1 MDSDARRGVPL
12 RGFHLFTLFGFEVKL
27 DLSWLLLALLISW
40 SLGAGWFPA
49 RYPEL
54 STHTYAWMGLSTAVG
69 VFFSIVFHEFSHS
82 LVARFY
88 GMPIRGITLFI
99 FGGVAEME
107 DEPPDPK
114 SEFLMAIAGPVSSFV
129 LAGLLWLAATAAQ
142 GGAWPAPVIGV
153 LSTLAVINFTVAVF
167 NLAPAFPLD
176 GGRVLRAALW
186 HWRRNLHEATF
197 ISSRIGR
204 GFGMALMIL
213 GVIGFVGGN
222 LIGGMWWFLIGVF
235 VRGAAGSS
243 YQQLVLKDIVEGQ
256 PVRRFMRS
264 DPVTVVPSL
273 SIAEWVEDYVY
284 RYHYKMYPVLDGSH
298 LLGCI
303 SVDRLKSI
311 NRDDWSS
318 TKVVDVMEARSE
330 SNTVDA
336 GLDTMALLRNIL
348 QPAGRSRFMVV
359 EDDRLVGIIALK
371 DLLELI
377 SLKLQI
383 EAPGRG
389 TR

>member
-1 MDSDARRGVPL
+1 MNREAKRSIPL

-54 STHTYAWMGLSTAVG
+54 SNHAYAWMGIAVAVG

-82 LVARFY
+82 VVARYY

-107 DEPPDPK
+107 GEPPNPK
-114 SEFLMAIAGPVSSFV
+114 AEFLMAIAGPIASFL
-129 LAGLLWLAATAAQ
+129 LAALLWAATSLAEGA
-142 GGAWPAPVIGV
+142 AWPQPVAGV

-186 HWRRNLHEATF
+186 HWRRNLQEATF

-204 GFGMALMIL
+204 GFGTALMIL
-213 GVIGFVGGN
+213 GVIAVVGGN
-222 LIGGMWWFLIGVF
+222 LLGGMWWFLIGIF
-235 VRGAAGSS
+235 VRGAASSS
-243 YQQLVLKDIVEGQ
+243 YQQLVLKDMVEGQ

-264 DPVTVVPSL
+264 EPVTVAPSV
-273 SIAEWVEDYVY
+273 SIADWVEDYVY
-284 RYHYKMYPVLDGSH
+284 RHHYKMYPVVDGSR

-303 SVDRLKSI
+303 TIDSLQGLR
-311 NRDDWSS
+311 REDWS
-318 TKVVDVMEARSE
+318 TTQVADVMEHRSE

-336 GLDTMALLRNIL
+336 GTDTMALLTTIL
-348 QPAGRSRFMVV
+348 KPAGRSRFMVV

-377 SLKLQI
+377 SLKLEI
-383 EAPGRG
+383 ESPGRG
-389 TR
+389 G